1 MIVVDIGKSVEQL
14 DELIEAYAELVKKSK
29 WDDASDL
36 PSESRVLLHRV
47 GSAINRVTAP
57 NSIQRKQL
65 EFYEDERETSFKLA
79 EFVGVA
85 EALRDDLKA
94 GWTESFTE
102 QVHADMHGDYL
113 EMAGNLLSS
122 GHKDAA
128 AVIAGTALEVHV
140 RSLCVKHGVGIEDS
154 NGSPKKATTM
164 NADLKKADVYAT
176 LQEKQVTAW
185 MDLRNQAAHGNYEKY
200 NLSEVRVLIDGV
212 RGFMLKYPA

>member
-1 MIVVDIGKSVEQL
+1 MIDIGRTVEQL
-14 DELIEAYAELVKKSK
+14 DELIETYAALLRKSK

-36 PSESRVLLHRV
+36 PSESRVLLHRLD
-47 GSAINRVTAP
+47 SAINRVTVP

-65 EFYEDERETSFKLA
+65 ELYGNERETSFKLA
-79 EFVGVA
+79 EYVGVA

-102 QVHADMHGDYL
+102 QVHADTHGDYL
-113 EMAGNLLSS
+113 DMAENLLTS

-140 RSLCVKHGVGIEDS
+140 RALCVKHGVDIEES

-164 NADLKKADVYAT
+164 NADLKKAGVYAT

-200 NLSEVRVLIDGV
+200 DLSEVRLLSVGV
-212 RGFMLKYPA
+212 RGFMIKYPA